1 MKIKKLTNEKIIS
14 NENISELKLLRKI
27 AEAIQ
32 DMPFG
37 ESIALPWCRESF
49 PKLDQAM
56 KDWER
61 GLY

>member
-1 MKIKKLTNEKIIS
+1 MKKLTNEKIIS

-56 KDWER
+56 KD
-61 GLY
+61 